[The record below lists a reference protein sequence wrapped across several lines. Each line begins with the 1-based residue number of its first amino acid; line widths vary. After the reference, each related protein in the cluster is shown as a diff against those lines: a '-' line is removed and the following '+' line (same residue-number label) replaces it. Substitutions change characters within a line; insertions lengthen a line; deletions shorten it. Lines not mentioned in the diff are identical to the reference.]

1 MNLYDFPPL
10 NAALSVCLSVMEWL
24 TNTLLVFAG
33 SASAGLAI
41 IVLTIA
47 VRLLL
52 VPTSIGQLRA
62 EQTRAKLA
70 PRLADLRRR
79 HRDNPGKLQSE
90 TIRLYRDEGSSPF
103 AGMSSALVQAP
114 VVTVLYGAFIQQR
127 IQGSPNT
134 LLSLEF
140 LDIQLGAS
148 PVALLVSGVPGLL
161 SAAALASMAALL
173 LAVAWI
179 NRRRLQRTA
188 AAPGISA
195 GGTLGRALQWMPFA
209 LIPVSAVVPFAAG
222 LYVLISQLWAVAE
235 RPVLRRVLER
245 RGS

>member
-10 NAALSVCLSVMEWL
+10 NAALAVCLDILDWL
-24 TNTLLVFAG
+24 SALLVFAG
-33 SASAGLAI
+33 PASAGLAI
-41 IVLTIA
+41 IVLTVA

-62 EQTRAKLA
+62 EHTRAKLA
-70 PRLADLRRR
+70 PKLAELRRR
-79 HRDNPGKLQSE
+79 HRDNPAKLHSE
-90 TIRLYRDEGSSPF
+90 TIRLYRDKGSTPF

-127 IQGSPNT
+127 IQGGPNV

-148 PVALLVSGVPGLL
+148 PVSLLISSVPGPL
-161 SAAALASMAALL
+161 SAAALASMGLLL

-188 AAPGISA
+188 AAPGGSA
-195 GGTLGRALQWMPFA
+195 GGTLRRALQWMPFA
-209 LIPVSAVVPFAAG
+209 LIPVAAVVPFAAG
-222 LYVLISQLWAVAE
+222 LYVLTSQLWAVAE
-235 RPVLRRVLER
+235 RPVLRRMLER